1 MVGQYDVILY
11 RHSKKLQIYSTKN
24 IYYLKCPKAAH
35 TASGCAAKQSRKP
48 AGPVQVGLG
57 GVVHPTEAQV
67 QGGGQTDGHAH
78 QHDANQ

>member
-1 MVGQYDVILY
+1 MMLFFIGILK
-11 RHSKKLQIYSTKN
+11 SFKIYSTKT
-24 IYYLKCPKAAH
+24 IYYLKSPKSAH

-67 QGGGQTDGHAH
+67 QGGGQADGHAH